1 MRLVGSLKRPH
12 LCLFLLIH
20 SSPFAV
26 MGDPRP
32 FPREKSSGASPKL
45 AEDSDDDFMP
55 DKLGN
60 LPWQKK
66 TGNSAASVSSKKK
79 KSSDASAKL
88 AEDSDDDF
96 MPDKHGNLPWKKK
109 TSNSDA
115 SASSKKKKS
124 SDASAKPAEDSD
136 DDFMPD
142 KHGNLPWKK
151 KC

>member
-1 MRLVGSLKRPH
+1 VEKKQVTALHPCHPRRRNQVMHQQSWLKIVMMI
-12 LCLFLLIH
+12 LCQT
-20 SSPFAV
+20 STETYR
-26 MGDPRP
+26 G
-32 FPREKSSGASPKL
+32 
-45 AEDSDDDFMP
+45 
-55 DKLGN
+55 
-60 LPWQKK
+60 
-66 TGNSAASVSSKKK
+66 
-79 KSSDASAKL
+79 
-88 AEDSDDDF
+88 
-96 MPDKHGNLPWKKK
+96 KK